1 VVKYRSSQLSLSQ
14 LSLLEYGKEVP
25 TDAVVIGVRLGPHRS
40 EETAAYGKVQ
50 EQVAHL
56 HRRAGRMSRRRRLDD
71 LSGEDLAKAL
81 ACKGSTRFDE
91 NLSSEE
97 MEVLLREWS
106 ATEFRDTNARSSQNS
121 HSWLPCL
128 ADRGR

>member
-1 VVKYRSSQLSLSQ
+1 
-14 LSLLEYGKEVP
+14 VP

-50 EQVAHL
+50 EHVAHL
-56 HRRAGRMSRRRRLDD
+56 HRRAGRMGRRRRLDD

-91 NLSSEE
+91 NLSS
-97 MEVLLREWS
+97 
-106 ATEFRDTNARSSQNS
+106 
-121 HSWLPCL
+121 
-128 ADRGR
+128 